1 MFVRVIAGSA
11 ISHIKQD
18 TVKVQFRLIQ
28 GIGYKFWYVIEKFEK
43 KILKRWIHPLYPT
56 RQAKG
61 FVCLFG
67 VFFLGQAKVI
77 ILG

>member
-43 KILKRWIHPLYPT
+43 KNLETLDPSLVPN
-56 RQAKG
+56 
-61 FVCLFG
+61 
-67 VFFLGQAKVI
+67 KV
-77 ILG
+77 G